1 MCFILKEEEEV
12 HRDADKAPKEEGQIC
27 LNSNITQPDSFLI
40 FPPSSPSQSVSCS
53 SSSHNKLMR
62 KIVLSVQ
69 GMVFFWSN
77 KINEV
82 LKRDEFHADEVKKEE
97 TEELK

>member
-1 MCFILKEEEEV
+1 
-12 HRDADKAPKEEGQIC
+12 
-27 LNSNITQPDSFLI
+27 
-40 FPPSSPSQSVSCS
+40 
-53 SSSHNKLMR
+53 
-62 KIVLSVQ
+62 
-69 GMVFFWSN
+69 MVFFWSN